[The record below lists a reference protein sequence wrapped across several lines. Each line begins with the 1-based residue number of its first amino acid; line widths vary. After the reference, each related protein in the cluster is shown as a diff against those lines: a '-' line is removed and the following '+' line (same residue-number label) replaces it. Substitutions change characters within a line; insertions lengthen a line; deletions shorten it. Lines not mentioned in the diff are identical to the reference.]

1 MISKRMQETAITT
14 ACSACRRT
22 SVDVGQE
29 VSALFEFV
37 ERLLPV
43 SRILADV
50 SLHVMAVTLNL
61 WLAYDTISKDING
74 KNMILLCVLKVC
86 CRVVVKYSR
95 QCNVKKWYCNFL
107 VERKKE
113 KSHESLVTASLSF
126 SLSLSRTKFLWI
138 IKPLR

>member
-107 VERKKE
+107 VERE
-113 KSHESLVTASLSF
+113 RERAKSRKSRDRLSIF
-126 SLSLSRTKFLWI
+126 LSLSLSYKVSLDY
-138 IKPLR
+138 

>member
-1 MISKRMQETAITT
+1 MISKQMQETAITT

-107 VERKKE
+107 AERERKRK
-113 KSHESLVTASLSF
+113 VTKVS
-126 SLSLSRTKFLWI
+126 
-138 IKPLR
+138 